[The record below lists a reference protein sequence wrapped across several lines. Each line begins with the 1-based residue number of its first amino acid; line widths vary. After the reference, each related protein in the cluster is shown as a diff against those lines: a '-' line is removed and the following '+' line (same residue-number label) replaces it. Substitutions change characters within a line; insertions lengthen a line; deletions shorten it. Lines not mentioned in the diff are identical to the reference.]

1 MSGSNGT
8 MPECSILRRH
18 WQSTQDM
25 KSAKPSSTSPSNNA
39 SASTSGGGIF
49 GWLKSL
55 FS

>member
-1 MSGSNGT
+1 MSGSNGA
-8 MPECSILRRH
+8 MPECSVLRRH

-25 KSAKPSSTSPSNNA
+25 KSTTSSSASSASSTSS
-39 SASTSGGGIF
+39 GGIF

>member
-8 MPECSILRRH
+8 MPECSVLRRH

-25 KSAKPSSTSPSNNA
+25 KNATPSSAS
-39 SASTSGGGIF
+39 SASNTSSGGIF